1 MNEVGKLSPR
11 EFARIIK
18 QYEGQIARIKQ
29 EKANLLNN
37 LKKQYDGVA
46 NPIQKE
52 KELLQNKYLL
62 DNPLGI
68 MVYVDHLDV
77 KGQSLYYSDNLK
89 LRYESQKQQV
99 ARRLKNGRI
108 SYSTK
113 TIKYIVFTTNKTTVE
128 LATAAKVVDIKKT
141 IKYIEEAID
150 KYPESKN
157 VLDAQILEVDRK
169 ISSITNKYNQLSSN
183 IESKCSQATDQLK
196 EKIDTMMA
204 HATKRQWLITH
215 KKYAAILAVVV
226 LLIIVGII
234 GAINNSIERN
244 RDYYIDIDDE
254 IILNCNLWQDAE
266 SGNFQC
272 SNGILTGKFSK
283 YDTAEL
289 NGDSKLSI
297 DGSSFTYSITSPI
310 ISADQYKTK
319 DYSIDSITGKFKDVK
334 SKLWIYNTRLREN
347 VLEKS
352 LAVSWRF
359 SDDDIAKLNEANQK
373 WLNGE
378 RAREEAERQAA
389 EVAKAA
395 EEQRKAEEARKV
407 AQEAAEKAA
416 AEAAAQRAA
425 QQSQSTYTGTTT
437 QNQATS
443 STSSSQASNTTSS
456 ANNGSGGSNYS
467 PNSGVNWV
475 VSGYCNDGTYVTGDP
490 SAKGRANACYGH
502 KGWRDY

>member
-1 MNEVGKLSPR
+1 MNGVEKLSSR

-37 LKKQYDGVA
+37 LKKQYDGVI

-77 KGQSLYYSDNLK
+77 NSQSLYYADDLK
-89 LRYESQKQQV
+89 LRYESRKQQV
-99 ARRLKNGRI
+99 ARRLKNGQI

-128 LATAAKVVDIKKT
+128 LTTAAKVVDIKKT

-157 VLDAQILEVDRK
+157 VLDAQMLEVDRK

-215 KKYAAILAVVV
+215 KKYAAILAAVV
-226 LLIIVGII
+226 LLVIVWII
-234 GAINNSIERN
+234 GVINNSIERN
-244 RDYYIDIDDE
+244 RDYYIDVDDE
-254 IILNCNLWQDAE
+254 ITLDCNLRQDAE
-266 SGNFQC
+266 SGDFQC
-272 SNGILTGKFSK
+272 ANGIFTGKFSK

-289 NGDSKLSI
+289 DGDSELSI
-297 DGSSFTYSITSPI
+297 DGGSFTYIVASPT
-310 ISADQYKTK
+310 ISADQYRTK

-334 SKLWIYNTRLREN
+334 SKLWIYNTYLREN
-347 VLEKS
+347 VLEKN

-373 WLNGE
+373 WLDEE

-389 EVAKAA
+389 EAAKAA
-395 EEQRKAEEARKV
+395 EEQRKAEEAQKA

-425 QQSQSTYTGTTT
+425 QQSQSTYTNTTT

-456 ANNGSGGSNYS
+456 ANNGSGGSNHS

>member
-1 MNEVGKLSPR
+1 MSNSLNEVGKLSPR
-11 EFARIIK
+11 EFAMIIK

-77 KGQSLYYSDNLK
+77 NGQSLYYSDNLK

-272 SNGILTGKFSK
+272 ANGILTGKFSK

-289 NGDSKLSI
+289 NGDSELSI
-297 DGSSFTYSITSPI
+297 DGGNFTYNVASPI

-334 SKLWIYNTRLREN
+334 SKLWIYNTYLREN

-373 WLNGE
+373 WLNEE

-389 EVAKAA
+389 E
-395 EEQRKAEEARKV
+395 EQRKAEEARKA

-416 AEAAAQRAA
+416 AEAAAQRVA
-425 QQSQSTYTGTTT
+425 QQSQSTYAGTTT

>member
-1 MNEVGKLSPR
+1 MSNSLNEVGKLSPR

-89 LRYESQKQQV
+89 LRYESRKQQV

-196 EKIDTMMA
+196 
-204 HATKRQWLITH
+204 
-215 KKYAAILAVVV
+215 
-226 LLIIVGII
+226 
-234 GAINNSIERN
+234 
-244 RDYYIDIDDE
+244 
-254 IILNCNLWQDAE
+254 
-266 SGNFQC
+266 
-272 SNGILTGKFSK
+272 
-283 YDTAEL
+283 
-289 NGDSKLSI
+289 
-297 DGSSFTYSITSPI
+297 
-310 ISADQYKTK
+310 
-319 DYSIDSITGKFKDVK
+319 
-334 SKLWIYNTRLREN
+334 
-347 VLEKS
+347 
-352 LAVSWRF
+352 
-359 SDDDIAKLNEANQK
+359 
-373 WLNGE
+373 
-378 RAREEAERQAA
+378 
-389 EVAKAA
+389 
-395 EEQRKAEEARKV
+395 
-407 AQEAAEKAA
+407 
-416 AEAAAQRAA
+416 
-425 QQSQSTYTGTTT
+425 
-437 QNQATS
+437 
-443 STSSSQASNTTSS
+443 
-456 ANNGSGGSNYS
+456 
-467 PNSGVNWV
+467 
-475 VSGYCNDGTYVTGDP
+475 
-490 SAKGRANACYGH
+490 
-502 KGWRDY
+502 

>member
-1 MNEVGKLSPR
+1 MSNSLNEVEKLSPR

-29 EKANLLNN
+29 EKVDSLGN

-77 KGQSLYYSDNLK
+77 NGQSLYYADNLK
-89 LRYESQKQQV
+89 LRYESRKQQV

-108 SYSTK
+108 NYSTK

-128 LATAAKVVDIKKT
+128 LATTAKVVDVKKT

-157 VLDAQILEVDRK
+157 VLDAQALEIDRK

-215 KKYAAILAVVV
+215 KKHAAILAVVI
-226 LLIIVGII
+226 LLVILWII
-234 GAINNSIERN
+234 GAISNSIERN
-244 RDYYIDIDDE
+244 RDYYIDVDDE
-254 IILNCNLWQDAE
+254 ITLDCNLWQDAE

-272 SNGILTGKFSK
+272 TNGVLAGKFSK

-289 NGDSKLSI
+289 DGDSELSI
-297 DGSSFTYSITSPI
+297 DGSSFIYSVASPI
-310 ISADQYKTK
+310 ISAKQYKTK
-319 DYSIDSITGKFKDVK
+319 DYSIDSITGKFKDIK
-334 SKLWIYNTRLREN
+334 SKLWIYNTYLREN
-347 VLEKS
+347 VLGKS
-352 LAVSWRF
+352 IAVSWRF

-373 WLNGE
+373 WLDEE

-389 EVAKAA
+389 EAAKAA
-395 EEQRKAEEARKV
+395 EEQRKAEEAQKA

-425 QQSQSTYTGTTT
+425 QQSQNTYTDTTT
-437 QNQATS
+437 QNQAAS
-443 STSSSQASNTTSS
+443 STSSNTAPST
-456 ANNGSGGSNYS
+456 NNSSGGSNYS

>member
-1 MNEVGKLSPR
+1 MSNSLNEVGKLSPR

-29 EKANLLNN
+29 EKANLLSN

-46 NPIQKE
+46 NPIQIE
-52 KELLQNKYLL
+52 KERLQNKYLL

-68 MVYVDHLDV
+68 IVYVDHLDV
-77 KGQSLYYSDNLK
+77 NGRSLYYSDNLK
-89 LRYESQKQQV
+89 LRHESQKQQV

-169 ISSITNKYNQLSSN
+169 ISSITNKYNQLLSN

-234 GAINNSIERN
+234 GTVFTA
-244 RDYYIDIDDE
+244 
-254 IILNCNLWQDAE
+254 
-266 SGNFQC
+266 C
-272 SNGILTGKFSK
+272 SVF
-283 YDTAEL
+283 
-289 NGDSKLSI
+289 
-297 DGSSFTYSITSPI
+297 
-310 ISADQYKTK
+310 
-319 DYSIDSITGKFKDVK
+319 V
-334 SKLWIYNTRLREN
+334 
-347 VLEKS
+347 
-352 LAVSWRF
+352 
-359 SDDDIAKLNEANQK
+359 
-373 WLNGE
+373 
-378 RAREEAERQAA
+378 
-389 EVAKAA
+389 
-395 EEQRKAEEARKV
+395 
-407 AQEAAEKAA
+407 
-416 AEAAAQRAA
+416 
-425 QQSQSTYTGTTT
+425 
-437 QNQATS
+437 
-443 STSSSQASNTTSS
+443 
-456 ANNGSGGSNYS
+456 
-467 PNSGVNWV
+467 
-475 VSGYCNDGTYVTGDP
+475 
-490 SAKGRANACYGH
+490 
-502 KGWRDY
+502 